1 LHLYKLSET
10 GGSKS
15 APYIYQMPP
24 GPSFAAIYDEYKDLV
39 FNVSLQY
46 VQNSADAEDITQ
58 EVFVKVHQHL
68 HKYDSA
74 VSSLKTWIY
83 RIAIN
88 QSLDFLKA
96 RRASKRFAFIT
107 SLFKNGSEAEPVHFN
122 HPGVALED
130 KEELKALFG
139 MINRLPGRQKT
150 VLILSKIEER
160 SQKEIAEIM
169 GLSVKAVES
178 LLQRAKENL
187 RRAAEGF

>member
-1 LHLYKLSET
+1 
-10 GGSKS
+10 
-15 APYIYQMPP
+15 MPAK
-24 GPSFAAIYDEYKDLV
+24 PSFAAIYDEYKDLV

-58 EVFVKVHQHL
+58 EVFVKVHTNL
-68 HKYDSA
+68 HRHDST

-96 RRASKRFAFIT
+96 RRARKRFAFIT
-107 SLFKNGSEAEPVHFN
+107 SLFKNSGEAEAVHFD

-130 KEELKALFG
+130 KEELKALFA

-169 GLSVKAVES
+169 GLGVKALES

-187 RRAAEGF
+187 RRGEGF

>member
-1 LHLYKLSET
+1 
-10 GGSKS
+10 
-15 APYIYQMPP
+15 MPVQP
-24 GPSFAAIYDEYKDLV
+24 AFAAIYNEYKDLV

-68 HKYDSA
+68 HKYDSS

-83 RIAIN
+83 RIAVN
-88 QSLDFLKA
+88 QNLDFLKS
-96 RRASKRFAFIT
+96 RRARKRFAFIT
-107 SLFKNGSEAEPVHFN
+107 SLFKNLGEAEPVQFD
-122 HPGVALED
+122 HPGVAMED
-130 KEELKALFG
+130 KQEMQALFA

-160 SQKEIAEIM
+160 PQKEIAEIM

-178 LLQRAKENL
+178 LLQRARKNL
-187 RRAAEGF
+187 RAGAEGF